1 MLDMKMKRR
10 VKTNVW
16 GNINGYEGNK
26 KVKEFNLGTTDSEI
40 KEWIEEGNKMNTKLP
55 IGG

>member
-1 MLDMKMKRR
+1 MKMKRR